1 MSNMNLPAP
10 DPMLE
15 TQFQQRHDR
24 AFAYLKG
31 LLLDGGLE
39 PNDLISTEE
48 VGRAL
53 GISRAPVT
61 DAIKR
66 LVRDGFMIVLP
77 QVGCRICEPLA
88 EDVDDFYH
96 LFAKSEALITRM
108 AAERRTPG
116 PIAAFTAL
124 TAQID
129 AQLRN
134 NLPGADARALNRQR
148 YEAIH
153 AMADSKITGDLVANM
168 WDRSDFYIRIAYGS
182 FRFSS
187 AVQASNTKIARAI
200 IDGDADT
207 AAQVTEAYLLRV
219 GVSTAATL
227 AAHGR

>member
-10 DPMLE
+10 HPKLE
-15 TQFQQRHDR
+15 AQFQQRHDR

-66 LVRDGFMIVLP
+66 LVRDGFIIVLP
-77 QVGCRICEPLA
+77 QVGCRVCEPLA
-88 EDVDDFYH
+88 EDVDDFYQ

-116 PIAAFTAL
+116 PIAAFAAL

-129 AQLRN
+129 AQLDS
-134 NLPGADARALNRQR
+134 NLAGVDVRALNRQR
-148 YEAIH
+148 YESIH

-168 WDRSDFYIRIAYGS
+168 WDRSDFYIRIAFGT
-182 FRFSS
+182 FRYSS
-187 AVQASNTKIARAI
+187 AVHTSNKKIARAI

-207 AAQVTEAYLLRV
+207 AAAETEAYLLQV
-219 GVSTAATL
+219 GVSTAAAL
-227 AAHGR
+227 AAQGR